1 MARRVVSV
9 LAAVGARFRRGILWM
24 PLVLWGLARP
34 AGAAD
39 FSSIVFYYG
48 SAAPVSELSR
58 FDVVVL
64 EPGHDFVPPPRGQ
77 GGGTRWL
84 AYVSVG
90 EVLASRSYF
99 AQMPQQ
105 WLVGR
110 NDTWQAR
117 IVDQSA
123 QGWPGFF
130 VSRVAAPLWKAG
142 YQGFFLDTLDS
153 YQLLGK
159 DAAMLERQRQ
169 GLLRLIRAL
178 RRAYPQAM
186 LILNRGFELLP
197 DLHDQIDAVA
207 FESLYR
213 GWSQARGEYV
223 AVSEADRA
231 WLLDQAQKVRAY
243 GLPVVAIDYCPPGDR
258 TCARDAA
265 QRIRSH
271 GIIPYIGDGHLQTV
285 DVDVLP

>member
-1 MARRVVSV
+1 MVSV
-9 LAAVGARFRRGILWM
+9 LAVVGAWFRRGILWM
-24 PLVLWGLARP
+24 PLVLLGLARP

-48 SAAPVSELSR
+48 GAAPVSELSR
-58 FDVVVL
+58 FDVAVL
-64 EPGHDFVPPPRGQ
+64 EPDHDFVPPPRGQ
-77 GGGTRWL
+77 GRTRWL

-90 EVLASRSYF
+90 EVLASRPYF
-99 AQMPQQ
+99 ARMPRQ
-105 WLVGR
+105 WLAGR

-117 IVDQSA
+117 IIDQSA
-123 QGWPGFF
+123 PGWSDFF

-169 GLLRLIRAL
+169 GLVRLIRAL

-197 DLHDQIDAVA
+197 DLHDQVDAVA

-213 GWSQARGEYV
+213 GWSQAQGKYV
-223 AVSEADRA
+223 VVSETDRA
-231 WLLDQAQKVRAY
+231 WLLGQAQTVREY
-243 GLPVVAIDYCPPGDR
+243 GLPVVAIDYCPPEDHV
-258 TCARDAA
+258 CARDTA
-265 QRIRSH
+265 QRIRVH
-271 GIIPYIGDGHLQTV
+271 GIIPYVGDGHLQTV